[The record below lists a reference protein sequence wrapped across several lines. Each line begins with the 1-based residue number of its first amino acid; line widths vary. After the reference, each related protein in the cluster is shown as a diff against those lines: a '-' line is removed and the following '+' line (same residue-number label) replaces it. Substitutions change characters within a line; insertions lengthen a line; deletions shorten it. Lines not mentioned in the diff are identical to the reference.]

1 VRVSPTVLHAAL
13 AKLHLPPEKIEELIP
28 IMKRARDNPEGCPI
42 DDHLPPSEYL
52 RGALHGMLHYL
63 AAEHSER
70 CAALAAPEAALPS
83 PRSPHSEEDFL
94 GSPVS
99 LVSPPSPPGVLL
111 LSRSA
116 SEDAVGQPAAA
127 AALTTPPKR
136 RPSKVRRFLQK
147 MLTPGSS
154 AAAAAAAAAVVNG
167 GAPAATAGA
176 AAAAAVNSAKSSPGR
191 DAPPTAGAYACSA
204 GSDAGENG
212 ELGLSELGDNS
223 GAWREALTP
232 ALEDEES
239 SALAA
244 VAVAAADGATGSNR
258 KSLRAA
264 GRSSFAKLWGRD
276 DVAGDVVTGASGH
289 NSLVSTTVLRSA
301 DCYYDK
307 VALCSVHAS

>member
-1 VRVSPTVLHAAL
+1 VLHAAL

-28 IMKRARDNPEGCPI
+28 VMTRALDNPEGCPI

-63 AAEHSER
+63 AAEHLER
-70 CAALAAPEAALPS
+70 CAVLQAPEAALLPS
-83 PRSPHSEEDFL
+83 PRSPRSEEDFL
-94 GSPVS
+94 GSPAS
-99 LVSPPSPPGVLL
+99 LVSPPSPPGALL
-111 LSRSA
+111 LSRNA
-116 SEDAVGQPAAA
+116 SEDAVGQPAAAA

-154 AAAAAAAAAVVNG
+154 AAAAAAAAAAANG
-167 GAPAATAGA
+167 GAPAATAG

-191 DAPPTAGAYACSA
+191 DAPTAGAYACSA

-244 VAVAAADGATGSNR
+244 VAVAAADATGSNR

-289 NSLVSTTVLRSA
+289 NSLVST
-301 DCYYDK
+301 DC
-307 VALCSVHAS
+307 AL